1 MWVVVERRT
10 GEAGRLLDKVV
21 KAGRTES
28 KKRSWRRLLLPI
40 AVCNASH
47 KLKSGSIK
55 PGMGGRRGEEVV
67 RVVVVVLEGR
77 SLARRLLILQSLL
90 RDPR

>member
-1 MWVVVERRT
+1 VWVVVERRT

-40 AVCNASH
+40 AVCNAS
-47 KLKSGSIK
+47 LKSGSIK